1 LEKASIQEVLL
12 RWIKFIKTNSSQSL
26 KKLIELSYEQKRKLE
41 FQIAKFNLE
50 KQKATAN
57 VFMTEVEEEITL
69 EKLEY
74 IKAQLERLKLLYQ
87 KTSDPPESTDIK
99 INRLLTIDTVLLVL
113 VHFGYIMNPSE
124 NQDLRHIVDTYLV
137 EKE

>member
-1 LEKASIQEVLL
+1 MEKASIQEVLL